1 MSIAFSKPSW
11 SLWNLPPP
19 QSLLVSAQSVI
30 TSGKARAVAKV
41 AYICACSL
49 VDSCLTAR
57 RDPTHYLKGTAS
69 PRYCASEVIEDI
81 RRILLEHPATLENSR
96 Q

>member
-1 MSIAFSKPSW
+1 MSSAFSKPSW

-30 TSGKARAVAKV
+30 TSGKARAVAN
-41 AYICACSL
+41 SL